1 MIIFPH
7 AKINLGLRVTGKRS
21 DGYHSIETVMVSLA
35 WFDIL
40 EFVPAQEEEEETSL
54 SVTGLEA
61 GIPPRENLVYRA
73 WKVLSEKHSLP
84 PLKIHLHKNI
94 PAGSGLGGGSADAA
108 FMLRGL
114 RDYFSIPL
122 PEQDWVDLALSLGSD
137 CPFFMYDT
145 PCLARGRGEKLEPV
159 DPGLDGY
166 ELMVVVPPVRISTAR
181 AYGLVTP
188 APAEDSLAE
197 RIREPVAEWKNH
209 IVNDFEPVIFREV
222 PVVKN
227 IRDRLYEQGAM
238 YASLSGS
245 GSSVFGIFRQGEAPD
260 QSDFAEMTCW
270 KGGIKKPGKSPVS

>member
-1 MIIFPH
+1 MIVFPY
-7 AKINLGLRVTGKRS
+7 AKINLGLRITGKRT
-21 DGYHSIETVMVSLA
+21 DGYHSIETVMVPLA

-40 EFVPAQEEEEETSL
+40 EFVPAQEEEETSL

-84 PLKIHLHKNI
+84 PLRIHLHKTI

-114 RDYFSIPL
+114 RNYFNISL
-122 PEQDWVDLALSLGSD
+122 PEQEWANLAISLGSD

-145 PCLARGRGEKLEPV
+145 PCLAMGRGEILKPV
-159 DPGLDGY
+159 DPGLDSY
-166 ELMVVVPPVRISTAR
+166 ELMVVVPPVKISTAR
-181 AYGLVTP
+181 AYSLVTP
-188 APAEDSLAE
+188 APAKDSLAE
-197 RIREPVAEWKNH
+197 RLHEPVAVWKNH
-209 IVNDFEPVIFREV
+209 IVNDFEFVIFREF

-245 GSSVFGIFRQGEAPD
+245 GSAVFGIFRQGEAPEP
-260 QSDFAEMTCW
+260 SDFAEMTCW
-270 KGGIKKPGKSPVS
+270 KGGIKKPGQSPVY

>member
-21 DGYHSIETVMVSLA
+21 DGYHSIETVMVPLA

-40 EFVPAQEEEEETSL
+40 EFVPAQEEEETSL

-84 PLKIHLHKNI
+84 PLQIHLHKTI

-114 RDYFSIPL
+114 RNYFRIPL
-122 PEQDWVDLALSLGSD
+122 PEQDWVDMALSLGSD

-145 PCLARGRGEKLEPV
+145 PCVARGRGEILEPL
-159 DPGLDGY
+159 DLGLSGY
-166 ELMVVVPPVRISTAR
+166 ELMVVVPPVKISTAL
-181 AYGLVTP
+181 AYRGVMP
-188 APAEDSLAE
+188 APAEESLAE
-197 RIREPVAEWKNH
+197 RIREPVDEWKNH
-209 IVNDFEPVIFREV
+209 IMNDFEPVIFSEYPAVR
-222 PVVKN
+222 N
-227 IRDRLYEQGAM
+227 IRDRLYERGAV

-245 GSSVFGIFRQGEAPD
+245 GSSVFGIFRQGDAPD
-260 QSDFAEMTCW
+260 QSDFAKMTCW
-270 KGGIKKPGKSPVS
+270 KGGIKKPGESPVS